1 MPCKVKSFPIIQH
14 KCIPGLLF
22 LLSDLKTKTVSL
34 NVIDGFLDKA
44 EAGIVRLLKLT
55 SAEVVRSWGESEWC
69 CAELREL
76 SSNEVCFKMAW
87 CLDLL
92 LQTSSVSSFIEPNLT
107 KMIKDLN
114 IMNMCYNLSKRV
126 LELLARLSF
135 LLYNDK

>member
-1 MPCKVKSFPIIQH
+1 MPCKVKSFLIIQN
-14 KCIPGLLF
+14 KIPGLLF

-76 SSNEVCFKMAW
+76 SSNDVCFKMAW
-87 CLDLL
+87 WLDLQFTVFFALSGNINHNHTL
-92 LQTSSVSSFIEPNLT
+92 LWVIGKQAFCVQHVTSYLVGGWESKSYLQLVFI
-107 KMIKDLN
+107 
-114 IMNMCYNLSKRV
+114 
-126 LELLARLSF
+126 
-135 LLYNDK
+135 

>member
-1 MPCKVKSFPIIQH
+1 MPCKVKSFLIIQN
-14 KCIPGLLF
+14 KIPGLLF

-76 SSNEVCFKMAW
+76 SSNDVCFKMAW
-87 CLDLL
+87 WLDLQ
-92 LQTSSVSSFIEPNLT
+92 LQASSVSLFIEPNLT
-107 KMIKDLN
+107 KMIKDL
-114 IMNMCYNLSKRV
+114 IIINMCYNLSKRV
-126 LELLARLSF
+126 LELLAKLSF